1 MPLFQV
7 LFQEQVSPFPLLQLP
22 MSQVVRFYNFILWQ
36 TMEMLVTK
44 VFKEYRVAGY
54 NNALYSRMKRTA
66 DTIYGT
72 NQNIYGSSA
81 STAILTAKNLGTEF
95 KPTFQILNTYYMV
108 WYDVTIIRMC
118 DLYDS
123 MKNCP

>member
-1 MPLFQV
+1 
-7 LFQEQVSPFPLLQLP
+7 
-22 MSQVVRFYNFILWQ
+22 
-36 TMEMLVTK
+36 MEMLVTK